1 MIKPRMGGPLQWVR
15 ELVKPRREAGTWS
28 KPVVGALRNEATPA
42 SAIGTFVPPGH
53 FYSPLPSADD
63 VDALA
68 RHPAVAAPLPGVHL
82 NHDLQLALLEE
93 LAPFY
98 PSMPFTPQP
107 TPGLRY
113 RFENPSYSYGDGTLL
128 YAMLRWLRPK
138 RLIEVGS
145 GFTSALT
152 LDTNERFLD
161 NRLECMF
168 IEPYPELLQSLLKEG
183 DHQHVTILPTRLQ
196 DVDLSVFDVLEARD
210 VLFIDSTHVA
220 KVNSDVNRLFFEVLP
235 RLAPG
240 TFVHIHDVFAGFEY
254 PLEWLREGRAWNE
267 QYLLRAFMQFNDRFR
282 VRLFGHDIILRH
294 ADWFRA
300 HMPLCLNNPGG
311 AFWME
316 KIG

>member
-1 MIKPRMGGPLQWVR
+1 MTKPRIEGPLQWVR
-15 ELVKPRREAGTWS
+15 ELVKPRSEAGTS
-28 KPVVGALRNEATPA
+28 PKREAEAPRSGAAPA
-42 SAIGTFVPPGH
+42 AAIVTFAPPGH

-68 RHPAVAAPLPGVHL
+68 RHPAVAAPLPGVQL
-82 NHDLQLALLEE
+82 NHDLQVALLAE
-93 LAPFY
+93 LAQFY
-98 PSMPFTPQP
+98 PSMPFTAQP

-128 YAMLRWLRPK
+128 HAILRWLRPK

-161 NRLECMF
+161 NRLECTF
-168 IEPYPELLQSLLKEG
+168 IEPYPELLQSLLKDG
-183 DHQHVTILPTRLQ
+183 DHQRVTIIPTRLQ

-220 KVNSDVNRLFFEVLP
+220 KVNSDVNRVFFEILP

-254 PLEWLREGRAWNE
+254 PVEWLREGRAWNE
-267 QYLLRAFMQFNDRFR
+267 QYVLRAFLQFNDHFR
-282 VRLFGHDIILRH
+282 IRLFGNYIIPRH
-294 ADWFRA
+294 AEWFRA

-316 KIG
+316 KVG